1 MHQIRSRQISPKE
14 SKEISKRNIL
24 RKIEILEDWLR
35 DGIPWEHLD
44 GNEVRD
50 INGNRICIYIP
61 DSLRSFNKWNS
72 ERYSNET
79 VLRFPLLTSVLSNG
93 TDTLN
98 NNPELKQ
105 RSITILANLS
115 QLTKTQL
122 NSEPYNR
129 VHELDDE
136 VSRLKI
142 FIDNQNNKIIEYH
155 RENIRLTRIL
165 SKIEQREKSS
175 IDEIRKNYE
184 KLDNQNSRLREEI
197 SVLTKKLNSIYLL
210 KGLDNET

>member
-1 MHQIRSRQISPKE
+1 MHQIRSRKISPSI
-14 SKEISKRNIL
+14 SKEISQRNIL
-24 RKIEILEDWLR
+24 RKIEILEGWLR
-35 DGIPWEHLD
+35 DGIPWEHQD
-44 GNEVRD
+44 GKEARD

-61 DSLRSFNKWNS
+61 DSLRSFNKWNFQ
-72 ERYSNET
+72 RYSDET
-79 VLRFPLLTSVLSNG
+79 ILRFPFLNSVLSNG

-98 NNPELKQ
+98 NNPDFKR
-105 RSITILANLS
+105 RSIAILGNLS
-115 QLTKTQL
+115 RLTKTQL
-122 NSEPYNR
+122 DSEPYNR
-129 VHELDDE
+129 LNELHDE

-142 FIDNQNNKIIEYH
+142 FIDNQNSKIIEYH
-155 RENIRLTRIL
+155 RENIGLTRIL

-197 SVLTKKLNSIYLL
+197 SILTKKLNSIYLL